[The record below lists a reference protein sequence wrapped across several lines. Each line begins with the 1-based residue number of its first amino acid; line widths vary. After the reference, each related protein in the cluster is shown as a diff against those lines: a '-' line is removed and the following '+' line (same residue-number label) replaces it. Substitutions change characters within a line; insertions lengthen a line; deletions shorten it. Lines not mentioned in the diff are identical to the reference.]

1 MDAGIDS
8 LMMWAET
15 EPLVRDV
22 EAGEPFKGNS
32 ESWGWPGLVG
42 SGVLDA
48 EVASVGI
55 VTQERLFCRTP
66 MLNRISDY
74 FAGASSERQAQK
86 KTSEDVFLCI
96 WWSRGDLN

>member
-1 MDAGIDS
+1 MGVARVGRV
-8 LMMWAET
+8 WEF
-15 EPLVRDV
+15 EC
-22 EAGEPFKGNS
+22 
-32 ESWGWPGLVG
+32 WGS
-42 SGVLDA
+42 SG
-48 EVASVGI
+48 GI

-96 WWSRGDLN
+96 WWSRGDLNPRPPVRHYQFYMLSHLY

>member
-1 MDAGIDS
+1 
-8 LMMWAET
+8 MMWAET
-15 EPLVRDV
+15 EPLVREV
-22 EAGEPFKGNS
+22 EAGEPFKANS

-86 KTSEDVFLCI
+86 KTSGDVFRCFFGGAGGI
-96 WWSRGDLN
+96 